1 MSDRIEEL
9 EDAIRVALEALESW
23 GDERVLAEDVSA
35 FNRILRD
42 LEASLIDDDTL
53 ITLTVRDEDRLS

>member
-9 EDAIRVALEALESW
+9 EAAIRVALEALESW

>member
-9 EDAIRVALEALESW
+9 EAAIRNALVAMDFWL
-23 GDERVLAEDVSA
+23 GCQRAEIPEV
-35 FNRILRD
+35 NRILSE
-42 LEASLIDDDTL
+42 LEAALIDDDTL